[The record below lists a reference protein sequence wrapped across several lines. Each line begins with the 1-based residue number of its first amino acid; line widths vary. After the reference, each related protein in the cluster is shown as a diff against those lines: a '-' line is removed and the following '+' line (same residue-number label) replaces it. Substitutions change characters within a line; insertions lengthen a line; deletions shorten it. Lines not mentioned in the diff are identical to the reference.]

1 MYLTNFT
8 DHELSNCLDNR
19 PGFLRLNVVT
29 GMPVNEY
36 WIGNQLIAIVVFNN
50 ETSTRRIYTNS

>member
-8 DHELSNCLDNR
+8 DHELSKYLTYHS
-19 PGFLRLNVVT
+19 GVLRFNAVT

-50 ETSTRRIYTNS
+50 ETSTRRIYTHS

>member
-8 DHELSNCLDNR
+8 DHELSNYLANR
-19 PGFLRLNVVT
+19 PGFLQLNVVT